1 MRGLNRLW
9 NGALLLALA
18 TGLACAAKQSTSM
31 APGSA
36 STDAE
41 STETDRAE
49 SGAST
54 SAPTSGEA
62 SSVEDQA
69 EALPADGQPAMTAGV
84 DAGYGAPDAAEAG
97 NAVPTP
103 ELTAPRAEDV
113 ALTAEAQGADPAA
126 VVEGYLQEQQTM
138 EALEEATRREFLEL
152 FGPDPLGL
160 ATHPENLK
168 YELPLDMNDKV
179 DRWIK
184 YFESDIHERF
194 STYLSRLGR
203 YGPMIRERLRVAGLP
218 TDLIYLAMIESGLN
232 PRAYSRA
239 RAVGIWQFIRGTG
252 RLYGLKVD
260 YWVDERRD
268 PFKST
273 DAAIA
278 HLSDLYDEFGSWYLA
293 AAAYNAGSGRV
304 RRAIARTGQR
314 DYWDLI
320 RGTSLRRETR
330 SYVPKMIAAALI
342 AKNPEKYGFRD
353 IVAEPPLE
361 FDVAAVPDATS
372 MDVLAEAAETEE
384 EVMRGLNPEYLRYV
398 TPPDREV
405 AIRVPLGKADAFRV
419 NYASIP
425 ADKRVTWLIHVVTRG
440 QTLGQ
445 IARRYGT
452 SVAALRA
459 ANGNVN
465 PRRIQIGQQL
475 VVPRSGAKTTR
486 VASSSGQ
493 STTRTAPGPAT
504 VTVRRG
510 DTLWSLARRHGVST
524 TDLMRWNNL
533 SSSTIHP
540 GDRLTVRR

>member
-1 MRGLNRLW
+1 MRGISRLW
-9 NGALLLALA
+9 NAVLLLALA
-18 TGLACAAKQSTSM
+18 TGLACGPKQSPST

-36 STDAE
+36 STDPE
-41 STETDRAE
+41 STETDPTAAPVTEPSAAE
-49 SGAST
+49 AT
-54 SAPTSGEA
+54 E
-62 SSVEDQA
+62 SVVDA
-69 EALPADGQPAMTAGV
+69 ADALPADGQPATATGV
-84 DAGYGAPDAAEAG
+84 DAGHGATTTGEAGDAAS
-97 NAVPTP
+97 TP
-103 ELTAPRAEDV
+103 ELTAPGAEDV
-113 ALTAEAQGADPAA
+113 ALTAEAQGVDPAA
-126 VVEGYLQEQQTM
+126 VVESYLQEQQTM

-203 YGPMIRERLRVAGLP
+203 YGPMIHERLRAAGLP
-218 TDLIYLAMIESGLN
+218 ADLVYLAMIESGLN

-252 RLYGLKVD
+252 RAYGLKVD

-304 RRAIARTGQR
+304 RRAIARTGRR
-314 DYWDLI
+314 DYWDLT

-330 SYVPKMIAAALI
+330 SYVPKMIAAAI
-342 AKNPEKYGFRD
+342 ISKNPEKYGFRD
-353 IVAEPPLE
+353 IVPEPPLE
-361 FDVAAVPDATS
+361 FDVAEVPDATS
-372 MDVLAEAAETEE
+372 MDVLAEAAETDE

-405 AIRVPLGKADAFRV
+405 TIRVPPGKADAFRV

-425 ADKRVTWLIHVVTRG
+425 ADKRVTWLMHVVTRG

-465 PRRIQIGQQL
+465 PRRIQIGQKL
-475 VVPRSGAKTTR
+475 VVPRSGTPTR
-486 VASSSGQ
+486 LASSSGQ
-493 STTRTAPGPAT
+493 SSTRSAPGPAT

-533 SSSTIHP
+533 NSSTIHP
-540 GDRLTVRR
+540 GDRLTVKR